1 MNTPASSAPA
11 PTHRQML
18 GARLASHI
26 PGLGR
31 PSLRLEQ
38 QAQGLFLLWL
48 ALAGVLVFG
57 AAWLWQVG
65 GWQRLLAADPTGLT
79 LLIVLIFSAS
89 TLWCGQRAWQ
99 LGLQQQALDAR
110 QDAGWAHDYVQ
121 RTQTQAEQQ
130 AVAQALLSEHTHGP
144 HEMAWWVNGIQLKLG
159 LLGKVIGF
167 SLLAFELG
175 QASFEPSQSADL
187 LRSLTG
193 GLGIALLTTLTGLTA
208 NILLGL
214 QLMRLDRFADQLV
227 AQTLARS
234 LSPAH
239 ES

>member
-1 MNTPASSAPA
+1 
-11 PTHRQML
+11 ML
-18 GARLASHI
+18 GARLASHL
-26 PGLGR
+26 PGAGR
-31 PSLRLEQ
+31 PSVAIER

-48 ALAGVLVFG
+48 ALVGVLVFG

-65 GWQRLLAADPTGLT
+65 GWQRLLSADPTGLT
-79 LLIVLIFSAS
+79 LLIVAIFSAS

-99 LGLQQQALDAR
+99 LGLQQQALDVDQAT
-110 QDAGWAHDYVQ
+110 GWAHDYAQ
-121 RTQTQAEQQ
+121 HIHTQPDQQ
-130 AVAQALLSEHTHGP
+130 AVAQALLAEHTHGP

-234 LSPAH
+234 LAPPV
-239 ES
+239 EG

>member
-1 MNTPASSAPA
+1 
-11 PTHRQML
+11 ML
-18 GARLASHI
+18 GARLASHL
-26 PGLGR
+26 PGAGR
-31 PSLRLEQ
+31 PSVAIER

-48 ALAGVLVFG
+48 ALVGVLVFG

-65 GWQRLLAADPTGLT
+65 GWQRLLSADPTGLT
-79 LLIVLIFSAS
+79 LLIVAIFSAS

-99 LGLQQQALDAR
+99 LGLQQQALDVDQAT
-110 QDAGWAHDYVQ
+110 GWAHNYAQ
-121 RTQTQAEQQ
+121 HIHTQPDQQ
-130 AVAQALLSEHTHGP
+130 AVAQALLAEHTHGP

-175 QASFEPSQSADL
+175 QASFEPSQSAEL

-234 LSPAH
+234 LAPPE

>member
-1 MNTPASSAPA
+1 MNHQVVAS
-11 PTHRQML
+11 TQRML
-18 GARLASHI
+18 GARLVSCL
-26 PGLGR
+26 PGAGR
-31 PSLRLEQ
+31 PSAAIERQ
-38 QAQGLFLLWL
+38 PQGLFLLWL

-79 LLIVLIFSAS
+79 LLIVAIFSAS
-89 TLWCGQRAWQ
+89 TLWCGQRAWV
-99 LGLQQQALDAR
+99 LGLQQQALDAG
-110 QDAGWAHDYVQ
+110 QPAGWAHDYVQ
-121 RTQTQAEQQ
+121 RIQATGEHQ
-130 AVAQALLSEHTHGP
+130 AVAQALLTEHSHGP

-193 GLGIALLTTLTGLTA
+193 GLGVALLTTLTGLSA

-234 LSPAH
+234 LAPPE

>member
-1 MNTPASSAPA
+1 MNHRVVAS
-11 PTHRQML
+11 TQNML
-18 GARLASHI
+18 GARLASHL
-26 PGLGR
+26 PGAGR
-31 PSLRLEQ
+31 PSVAIER

-48 ALAGVLVFG
+48 ALVGVLVFG

-65 GWQRLLAADPTGLT
+65 GWQRLLSADPTGLT
-79 LLIVLIFSAS
+79 LLIVAIFSAS

-99 LGLQQQALDAR
+99 LGLQQQALDVDQAT
-110 QDAGWAHDYVQ
+110 GWAHDYAQ
-121 RTQTQAEQQ
+121 HIHTQPDQQ
-130 AVAQALLSEHTHGP
+130 AVAQALLAEHTHGP

-234 LSPAH
+234 LAPPV
-239 ES
+239 EG

>member
-1 MNTPASSAPA
+1 MNTPATSAPA

-26 PGLGR
+26 PGLGS

-38 QAQGLFLLWL
+38 QPQGLFLLWL

-79 LLIVLIFSAS
+79 LLIVAIFSAS
-89 TLWCGQRAWQ
+89 TLWCGQRAWA
-99 LGLQQQALDAR
+99 LGLQQQALDAG
-110 QDAGWAHDYVQ
+110 QGAGWAHDYLQ
-121 RTQTQAEQQ
+121 RTQTQVDQQ

-144 HEMAWWVNGIQLKLG
+144 HEMAWWINGIQLKLG

-193 GLGIALLTTLTGLTA
+193 GLGIALLTTLTGLSA

-234 LSPAH
+234 LAPPG
-239 ES
+239 ER

>member
-1 MNTPASSAPA
+1 MNHRVVAS
-11 PTHRQML
+11 TQNML
-18 GARLASHI
+18 GARLASHL
-26 PGLGR
+26 PGAGR
-31 PSLRLEQ
+31 PSVAIER

-48 ALAGVLVFG
+48 ALVGVLVFG

-65 GWQRLLAADPTGLT
+65 GWQRLLSADPTGLT
-79 LLIVLIFSAS
+79 LLIVAIFSAS

-99 LGLQQQALDAR
+99 LGLQQQALDVDQA
-110 QDAGWAHDYVQ
+110 AGWAHDYAQ
-121 RTQTQAEQQ
+121 HIHTQPDQQ
-130 AVAQALLSEHTHGP
+130 AVAQALLAEHTHGP

-175 QASFEPSQSADL
+175 QASFEPSQSAEL

-234 LSPAH
+234 LAPPV
-239 ES
+239 EG

>member
-1 MNTPASSAPA
+1 VAIE
-11 PTHRQML
+11 R
-18 GARLASHI
+18 
-26 PGLGR
+26 
-31 PSLRLEQ
+31 

-48 ALAGVLVFG
+48 ALVGVLVFG

-65 GWQRLLAADPTGLT
+65 GWQRLLSADPTGLT
-79 LLIVLIFSAS
+79 LLIVAIFSAS

-99 LGLQQQALDAR
+99 LGLQQQALDVDQAT
-110 QDAGWAHDYVQ
+110 GWAHNYAQ
-121 RTQTQAEQQ
+121 HIHTQPDQQ
-130 AVAQALLSEHTHGP
+130 AVAQALLAEHTHGP

-175 QASFEPSQSADL
+175 QASFEPSQSAEL

-234 LSPAH
+234 LAPPE

>member
-1 MNTPASSAPA
+1 
-11 PTHRQML
+11 ML
-18 GARLASHI
+18 GARLASHL
-26 PGLGR
+26 PGAGR
-31 PSLRLEQ
+31 PSVAIER

-48 ALAGVLVFG
+48 ALVGVLVFG

-65 GWQRLLAADPTGLT
+65 GWQRLLSADPTGLT
-79 LLIVLIFSAS
+79 LLIVAIFSAS

-99 LGLQQQALDAR
+99 LGLQQQALDVDQAT
-110 QDAGWAHDYVQ
+110 GWAHDYAQ
-121 RTQTQAEQQ
+121 HIHTQPDQQ
-130 AVAQALLSEHTHGP
+130 AVAQALLAEHTHGP

-234 LSPAH
+234 LAPPE